1 MVEARVNGATKDK
14 QLKRLFQN
22 SKSTASDPTRLA
34 FVLIPQS
41 MADHCKGQHVRQA
54 LQESPV
60 EGALRVNKV
69 HIQWRPAVKL
79 KDGKPRFE
87 AGIMPFVFEKI
98 PFAGYNVDGTLVRKK
113 DKEKKK

>member
-14 QLKRLFQN
+14 KLKRLFRN

-54 LQESPV
+54 LQGSPV
-60 EGALRVNKV
+60 DEQGAYSVASRCEVEG
-69 HIQWRPAVKL
+69 W
-79 KDGKPRFE
+79 
-87 AGIMPFVFEKI
+87 
-98 PFAGYNVDGTLVRKK
+98 
-113 DKEKKK
+113 

>member
-1 MVEARVNGATKDK
+1 M
-14 QLKRLFQN
+14 
-22 SKSTASDPTRLA
+22 
-34 FVLIPQS
+34 
-41 MADHCKGQHVRQA
+41 
-54 LQESPV
+54 
-60 EGALRVNKV
+60 NKV

-98 PFAGYNVDGTLVRKK
+98 PFAGCNVDGTLVRKK